1 MVRGA
6 VCADR
11 LAGNSSA
18 PQIAASTR
26 RVTKAFTIGTPSSD
40 VMPRVP
46 PGSRFAINCS
56 PRPFSCQPSSGGGG
70 RVSIASADHGGRMDN
85 QLYDYS
91 PIIHRPKL
99 EWPNGARV
107 AFWVGLN
114 IEHYEVDK
122 PSTSIFGGTAGLQ
135 PDPLNYGWR
144 DYGVRV
150 GIWRMIDVLDKYRMR
165 ASVLL
170 NADVCERYPQIV
182 AEGVKR
188 NWAWLAH
195 GKNNSIFEAGMTLDE
210 ERAYLKAVVETISR
224 ATGQHPKGWLGPAL
238 TETFNTPEVLAELG
252 LSYLLDWCNDDQP
265 FPLNVNA
272 GRMISVP
279 YSIEMN
285 DVSLFVGKSLA
296 PADFTQMVMD
306 QFDVLYE
313 EGAHS
318 GRA

>member
-1 MVRGA
+1 
-6 VCADR
+6 
-11 LAGNSSA
+11 
-18 PQIAASTR
+18 
-26 RVTKAFTIGTPSSD
+26 
-40 VMPRVP
+40 
-46 PGSRFAINCS
+46 
-56 PRPFSCQPSSGGGG
+56 
-70 RVSIASADHGGRMDN
+70 MDN

-150 GIWRMIDVLDKYRMR
+150 GIWRMVDVLDKYRMR

-170 NADVCERYPQIV
+170 NADVCERYPQIIQ
-182 AEGVKR
+182 EGVKR
-188 NWAWLAH
+188 NWVWLAH

-224 ATGQHPKGWLGPAL
+224 ATGQQPKGWLGPAL

-265 FPLNVNA
+265 FPLKVKA

-285 DVSLFVGKSLA
+285 DITLFVGKSLT
-296 PADFTQMVMD
+296 PTDFAQMVMD

-318 GRA
+318 GRVMCLALHPFIINQPFRHKYLDKVLEYIAGHDQVWLATSDEIANWYFAHGYEAMAGSNAAVRT

>member
-1 MVRGA
+1 
-6 VCADR
+6 
-11 LAGNSSA
+11 
-18 PQIAASTR
+18 
-26 RVTKAFTIGTPSSD
+26 
-40 VMPRVP
+40 
-46 PGSRFAINCS
+46 
-56 PRPFSCQPSSGGGG
+56 
-70 RVSIASADHGGRMDN
+70 MDN

-122 PSTSIFGGTAGLQ
+122 PSTSFFGGTAGLQ

-279 YSIEMN
+279 YSIELN
-285 DVSLFVGKSLA
+285 DITLFLGKSLSG
-296 PADFTQMVMD
+296 ADFAQMVMD
-306 QFDVLYE
+306 QFDVLYD

-318 GRA
+318 GRVMCLALHPFIINQPFRHKYLDKALEHIAGHDQVWLATSDEIADWYFAHSYDAQVSVGAVRR